1 MSTPASGSLP
11 TVAEFIQRTAA
22 RFDAAGLAF
31 GHGTDNAVDEAAW
44 LVFAKLGLN
53 HDDAD
58 REYRKPLCPEALAE
72 LERLVNLRIHEHIPV
87 AYLVHEAWFAGLPF
101 YVDQRVLIPRS
112 PIAELIRNR
121 FHPWVG
127 SVRRALDLGT
137 GSGCIAIAI
146 ARAFPEA
153 HVDAVDVSADALAVA
168 AVNVQRYGLQERV
181 SLIQSNFFDSLAGR
195 AVTYDLIVSNPPYV
209 DADEMATL
217 AREYAHEPRLGLA
230 AGADGLDSVLT
241 ILHHAGAFLSDEGI
255 LVVEVGMSE
264 QTLQT
269 QFPDV
274 PFLWLEFDRGG
285 SGVFLLTKREL
296 ARHRVKFAR
305 VPDAKLARLRHS

>member
-53 HDDAD
+53 HDDVD
-58 REYRKPLCPEALAE
+58 REYRKPLCPETLAE
-72 LERLVNLRIHEHIPV
+72 LERLVTLRIDERIPV

-127 SVRRALDLGT
+127 PVRRALDLGT
-137 GSGCIAIAI
+137 GSGCIAIAM

-153 HVDAVDVSADALAVA
+153 HVDAVDVLIARPVPGNHEIAGIIHAYITVRLCSRSIGMHPEFIGNRITRSVINSSQYAL
-168 AVNVQRYGLQERV
+168 
-181 SLIQSNFFDSLAGR
+181 
-195 AVTYDLIVSNPPYV
+195 
-209 DADEMATL
+209 
-217 AREYAHEPRLGLA
+217 
-230 AGADGLDSVLT
+230 
-241 ILHHAGAFLSDEGI
+241 
-255 LVVEVGMSE
+255 
-264 QTLQT
+264 
-269 QFPDV
+269 
-274 PFLWLEFDRGG
+274 
-285 SGVFLLTKREL
+285 
-296 ARHRVKFAR
+296 
-305 VPDAKLARLRHS
+305 

>member
-1 MSTPASGSLP
+1 M
-11 TVAEFIQRTAA
+11 
-22 RFDAAGLAF
+22 
-31 GHGTDNAVDEAAW
+31 
-44 LVFAKLGLN
+44 
-53 HDDAD
+53 
-58 REYRKPLCPEALAE
+58 
-72 LERLVNLRIHEHIPV
+72 
-87 AYLVHEAWFAGLPF
+87 
-101 YVDQRVLIPRS
+101 
-112 PIAELIRNR
+112 
-121 FHPWVG
+121 
-127 SVRRALDLGT
+127 
-137 GSGCIAIAI
+137 

-168 AVNVQRYGLQERV
+168 AINVQRYGLQERV

-209 DADEMATL
+209 DAHEMATL

-264 QTLQT
+264 QALQT
-269 QFPDV
+269 QFPEV

-285 SGVFLLTKREL
+285 SGVFLLTKQEL
-296 ARHRVKFAR
+296 ARHGGKFVRVTDATQAR
-305 VPDAKLARLRHS
+305 PRRS